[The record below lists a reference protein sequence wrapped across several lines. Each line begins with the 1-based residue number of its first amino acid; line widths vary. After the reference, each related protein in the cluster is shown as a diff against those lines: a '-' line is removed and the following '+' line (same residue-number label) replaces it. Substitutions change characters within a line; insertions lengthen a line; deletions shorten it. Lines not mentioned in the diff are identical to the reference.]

1 MNTATIT
8 EAKNRL
14 SALIDRVRSGE
25 SILIL
30 DRGVPVA
37 RLEPVAAFPDSTGRL
52 RRLERAGV
60 IRVGDGSL
68 PSICCARPRRHWRPA
83 PAWLRRSSLSGDPD
97 GEVLGQLGP
106 RAHPRGRADEHGRDA
121 GV

>member
-37 RLEPVAAFPDSTGRL
+37 RLEPVAAFADPTGRL

-60 IRVGDGSL
+60 IRVGEAPPPL
-68 PSICCARPRRHWRPA
+68 ELLRTPA
-83 PAWLRRSSLSGDPD
+83 PPLAPGASAVLTLLEERRS
-97 GEVLGQLGP
+97 
-106 RAHPRGRADEHGRDA
+106 GR
-121 GV
+121 

>member
-1 MNTATIT
+1 MKTATIT
-8 EAKNRL
+8 DAKNGL

-37 RLEPVAAFPDSTGRL
+37 RLEPVAQFPDPTGRL

-60 IRVGDGSL
+60 IRVGDAPPPL
-68 PSICCARPRRHWRPA
+68 DLLRTPA
-83 PAWLRRSSLSGDPD
+83 PALVPGASAVQALVAERRS
-97 GEVLGQLGP
+97 
-106 RAHPRGRADEHGRDA
+106 GR
-121 GV
+121 

>member
-1 MNTATIT
+1 MMNTATIT

-37 RLEPVAAFPDSTGRL
+37 RLEPVAGSADPTGRL
-52 RRLERAGV
+52 LRLERAGV
-60 IRVGDGSL
+60 IRVGDTPPPL
-68 PSICCARPRRHWRPA
+68 ELLRTPA
-83 PAWLRRSSLSGDPD
+83 PLLASGASAVEALLQERR
-97 GEVLGQLGP
+97 
-106 RAHPRGRADEHGRDA
+106 AGR
-121 GV
+121 

>member
-37 RLEPVAAFPDSTGRL
+37 RLEPVAAFPDASGRL

-60 IRVGDGSL
+60 IRIGEASPPLDL
-68 PSICCARPRRHWRPA
+68 LRTPSPKLAQGA
-83 PAWLRRSSLSGDPD
+83 SAVQAMLQERRS
-97 GEVLGQLGP
+97 
-106 RAHPRGRADEHGRDA
+106 GR
-121 GV
+121 